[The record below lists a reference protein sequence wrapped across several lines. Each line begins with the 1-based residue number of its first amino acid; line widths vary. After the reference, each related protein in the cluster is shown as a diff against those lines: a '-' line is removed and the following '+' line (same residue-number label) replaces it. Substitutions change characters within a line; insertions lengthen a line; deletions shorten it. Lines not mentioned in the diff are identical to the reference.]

1 MLPRLTI
8 GLVIVIAISYVLGA
22 KYPGLAQKVGIA

>member
-1 MLPRLTI
+1 MIPRLTI
-8 GLVIVIAISYVLGA
+8 GTIVLVLVVYIIGA